1 MLESVR
7 RGLLRAIPAGGGRRR
22 VDILCTDDE
31 SIARLAGRYRG
42 SPRPTDVLAFGYGEE
57 ALFGEVAISLDTA
70 RRQARSRG
78 VPLEQELLLL
88 CLHGLL
94 HVAGQDDETPAGW
107 RAMRVSEFAALAR
120 ALG

>member
-1 MLESVR
+1 MR
-7 RGLLRAIPAGGGRRR
+7 RGLRRVLPADGGGRR
-22 VDILCTDDE
+22 VDIVCSDDE

-42 SPRPTDVLAFGYGEE
+42 SRRPTDVLAFGYGEE
-57 ALFGEVAISLDTA
+57 PLFGEVVISLDTA
-70 RRQARSRG
+70 ARQARARG

-94 HVAGQDDETPAGW
+94 HVAGQDDESPAAW
-107 RAMRVSEFAALAR
+107 RAMRRSEFAALAR